1 MAAPQVIAHR
11 GASAHRPENTLAAFR
26 RAAELGARF
35 IETDLRVTRDA
46 RFVLL
51 HDARVNRT
59 TNGRGR
65 VANFSLTELRRLDA
79 GAWFAP
85 TYAHERVPTLEE
97 ALDLAEWLDFGIYLE
112 LKARLKTEQSLA
124 LARMLRERRA
134 MARVVVLSF
143 SSRALARM
151 RAIEPSLRTALLVGR
166 RGPAI
171 GPARRVRAAILAPW
185 HERITSRIVRQ
196 ARKAE
201 LGVVAWTVND
211 PGDIRRMI
219 ALGVDGIMS
228 DWPERVAQAAGN
240 QR

>member
-26 RAAELGARF
+26 RAVELGARF

-46 RFVLL
+46 RFVLI
-51 HDARVNRT
+51 HDARVNHT

-65 VANFSLTELRRLDA
+65 VADFTLAELRRLDA

-85 TYAHERVPTLEE
+85 SYVRERVPTLEE

-112 LKARLKTEQSLA
+112 LKARLKSAQAIA
-124 LARMLRERRA
+124 LARVLRERQA
-134 MARVVVLSF
+134 LGRVMVLSF
-143 SSRALARM
+143 SARALARM
-151 RAIEPSLRTALLVGR
+151 RVIEPSLRTALLVGR

-171 GPARRVRAAILAPW
+171 GPARRVGAAILASW
-185 HERITSRIVRQ
+185 HERINQRMMRR
-196 ARKAE
+196 ARKAG

-211 PGDIRRMI
+211 SGDIRRMI
-219 ALGVDGIMS
+219 ELGVDGIMS
-228 DWPERVAQAAGN
+228 DWPERVAQAAGE
-240 QR
+240 R